1 MRQTYFLRRAFWLAG
16 TVTLFAVGAGSAHA
30 QHNPEPKGKVLVDR
44 APLLKGIGSLHFPV
58 TTKVPKAQQYFDQAL
73 TLHYAFNHAEAL
85 RSFKEVIRLDPDCA
99 MAYWGAGL
107 TLGSN
112 INMKMDPSTVP
123 HAFEYLR
130 VAQLKMAKASKR
142 EQAYIQALA
151 ARYGENATTDRG
163 ALDQAYADRMRELFR
178 AYPNDGDAGALLAEA
193 LMVLHPWDYWTK
205 PGDPKPWA
213 AEIVGTIEKTLA
225 IAPFHPGALHW
236 HIHAVEASRNP
247 GAALLSAN
255 RLLDLVP
262 TAGHLVHM
270 PSHTY
275 IRVGRYE
282 DASHSNELAMKA
294 DGDYLAQCKA
304 QGVYPAMYVPHN
316 SHFLVI
322 TAAIEGR
329 SKASME
335 AARRIEAHVDKKM
348 MREPGMGF
356 GQHFA
361 SMPLFSMVRFGK
373 WEAIRKYPKPAS
385 DLPYMQGLWHY
396 ARGMAEARTNHA
408 ALAEKELASLSK
420 LAADART
427 LGVTA
432 WDIDGKPSILV
443 IARDLL
449 AGEIKATQ
457 GQYGEAVTLLERAV
471 RTEDSLNYDEP
482 PPWYYAVRHS
492 LGAVLLKVGRATD
505 AERVYREDLERYP
518 ANGWGLIG
526 LANAQRAQGKAFEAE
541 QTMSQFRT
549 AWRRADVQ
557 ITGSRF

>member
-1 MRQTYFLRRAFWLAG
+1 MRQIQSLRRAFALAG
-16 TVTLFAVGAGSAHA
+16 TVTLLTLGAAGAHA
-30 QHNPEPKGKVLVDR
+30 QHRPASKGKVLVDR

-58 TTKVPKAQQYFDQAL
+58 TTKVAQAQRYFDQAL

-85 RSFKEVIRLDPDCA
+85 RSFKEVIRLDPECA
-99 MAYWGAGL
+99 MGYWGAGL

-112 INMKMDPSTVP
+112 INMKMDPSTIP
-123 HAFEYLR
+123 HALEYLR
-130 VAQLKMAKASKR
+130 VAQQKMGRTSKR
-142 EQAYIQALA
+142 EQAYIRALA
-151 ARYGENATTDRG
+151 ARYNETGIQ
-163 ALDQAYADRMRELFR
+163 DQAYADRMRDLF
-178 AYPNDGDAGALLAEA
+178 AQYPDDGDAGALFAEA

-247 GAALLSAN
+247 GAALLSAD

-275 IRVGRYE
+275 IRVGRYA
-282 DASHSNELAMKA
+282 DASYANELAMKA

-304 QGVYPAMYVPHN
+304 QGVYPALYVPHN

-329 SKASME
+329 SKVSME
-335 AARRIEAHVDKKM
+335 AAKRIEAHVDKQL
-348 MREPGMGF
+348 MRQPGMGF

-373 WEAIRKYPKPAS
+373 WDAIRKFPKPAN
-385 DLPYMQGLWHY
+385 DVPYMQALWHY

-408 ALAEKELASLSK
+408 ALAEKELAALTK
-420 LAADART
+420 LAADPRT
-427 LGVTA
+427 VGVTS

-443 IARDLL
+443 IARDML

-457 GQYGEAVTLLERAV
+457 GKYPEAIALLEQAA

-492 LGAVLLKVGRATD
+492 LGAVLLKTGRATD

-518 ANGWGLIG
+518 ANGWGLMG
-526 LANAQRAQGKAFEAE
+526 LANAQKAQGKTFEAE
-541 QTMSQFRT
+541 QTISQFRA
-549 AWRRADVQ
+549 AWRRADVT
-557 ITGSRF
+557 IKSSRF